1 MKLRRRTIGGSPGSW
16 LTAGSRSEEALL
28 KGGKHFH
35 LVKLSQ
41 KRLTQ
46 LSALAGRLEQQLQLV
61 QDQRHVHGVAAESLH
76 PEQEGHRRLE
86 LSRQEQHLEIEEG
99 LLAGGE
105 MGLSCWEED
114 RGRSFILKDL
124 QTGNGLVGHTK
135 SSFHHMPHIRTRTRS
150 SFFILD
156 QSGEVSDD
164 SQSQKKSLALCLQ
177 PPPKNTLGS
186 ASSTKQGRLRRWQR
200 SPCH

>member
-1 MKLRRRTIGGSPGSW
+1 M
-16 LTAGSRSEEALL
+16 
-28 KGGKHFH
+28 
-35 LVKLSQ
+35 VKLSQ
-41 KRLTQ
+41 KQQRAFRLTQ

-164 SQSQKKSLALCLQ
+164 SQSQKKIFS
-177 PPPKNTLGS
+177 PVFT
-186 ASSTKQGRLRRWQR
+186 ASSKKYTWLRFFHKTRQAQKVATFTL
-200 SPCH
+200 PLT